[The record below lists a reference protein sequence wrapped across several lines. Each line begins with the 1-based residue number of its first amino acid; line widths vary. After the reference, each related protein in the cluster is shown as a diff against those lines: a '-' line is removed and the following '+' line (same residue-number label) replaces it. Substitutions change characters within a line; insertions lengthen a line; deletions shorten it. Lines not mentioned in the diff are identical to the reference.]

1 MSIASEITRLQGVKS
16 DILQAISDKGVDV
29 PAGSA
34 LDDCP
39 GLIASISGGGGD
51 QFVLV
56 RSNMTTDFTNAEYQA
71 CVNAVTAGKAV
82 CVQFERDSRT
92 FQAQLTQVTDRGT
105 LVFEFTAEN
114 RHYRWEVD
122 FTSDSHTITS
132 KTLKFSVA
140 EPEDWID
147 ITDEWAF
154 VNDFRLSYNGET
166 PGAGN
171 AMTVLYSPARKIV
184 KFTGGMRI
192 NKSSSWNDSEWKR
205 FLQYRGNRF
214 YSSHN
219 APSFDLA
226 PKVYPRPIGGMAF
239 IPATNSGGRSIS
251 ALCKLSYTGSPG
263 DSSEICALAMQLF
276 LPANTTIYGAIMEG
290 LQLSVTPIP

>member
-1 MSIASEITRLQGVKS
+1 MSIASEITRLQGVKA
-16 DILQAISDKGVDV
+16 DILQSISDKGVVV

-51 QFVLV
+51 QFVLI
-56 RSNMTTDFTNAEYQA
+56 RSNMVSNFTNKEYKD
-71 CVNAVTAGKAV
+71 CLDAVTAGNAV
-82 CVQFERDSRT
+82 CVQFVMAGIT
-92 FQAQLTQVTDRGT
+92 IQAQLTQVTDRGT

-154 VNDFRLSYNGET
+154 VNDFRLHYNGAT
-166 PGAGN
+166 PGAES

-184 KFTGGMRI
+184 KFTGTMRI
-192 NKSSSWNDSEWKR
+192 NKSSSWNDSEWKQ

-214 YSSHN
+214 YSSRN

-226 PKVYPRPIGGMAF
+226 PKVYPQAIGGMAF
-239 IPATNSGGRSIS
+239 IPATDSRGTSVS
-251 ALCKLSYTGSPG
+251 ALCKLTYTGSPG
-263 DSSEICALAMQLF
+263 DPSENCALAMQLF
-276 LPANTTIYGAIMEG
+276 LPTNTTIYGAIMEG